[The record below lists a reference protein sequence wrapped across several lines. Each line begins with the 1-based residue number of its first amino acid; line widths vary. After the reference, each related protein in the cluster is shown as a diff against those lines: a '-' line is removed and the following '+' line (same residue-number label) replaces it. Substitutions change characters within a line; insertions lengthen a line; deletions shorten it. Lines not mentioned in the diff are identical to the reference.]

1 MTDLRETLRRLARR
15 FVARDLMVPKEELVC
30 AQDEHDAGQKLEAH
44 PKFDVIPIRQ
54 ADRLVAFLERGRS
67 QPRTIQVLH
76 VIGSET
82 PIIDLV
88 DSLCDRPFVFVVG
101 RHEVVGLVHFSD
113 LNDPV
118 VKLPY
123 FVLLEG
129 VERQVADS
137 VRSIVQKESL
147 PQFIRDPNRVSQIM
161 GKMNK
166 LSAND
171 ADRDWVTIL
180 YFREILEAAC
190 HFGKLSLKVSEIE
203 DLSAVR
209 TRVAHAATE
218 ELVET
223 HSDVQRL
230 RNVGRLCSSILFSDR
245 AG

>member
-15 FVARDLMVPKEELVC
+15 FVARDLMVPKEELIC
-30 AQDEHDAGQKLEAH
+30 AQDEHDAGLKLEAH

-54 ADRLVAFLERGRS
+54 ADRLVAFVERGRP
-67 QPRTIQVLH
+67 QHKTIQVQH

-82 PIIDLV
+82 PILDLV

-101 RHEVVGLVHFSD
+101 RHEVIGLVHFSD
-113 LNDPV
+113 LNDPI

-137 VRSIVQKESL
+137 VRSLVREES
-147 PQFIRDPNRVSQIM
+147 FAEIIRDPNRISQIR
-161 GKMNK
+161 GKMSK
-166 LSAND
+166 LNANG

-190 HFGKLSLKVSEIE
+190 HFDKLWLKMAEIE

-209 TRVAHAATE
+209 TRVAHAASE

-223 HSDVQRL
+223 HSDVRRL
-230 RNVGRLCSSILFSDR
+230 RNVGSLCSSILFSDK
-245 AG
+245 AA

>member
-1 MTDLRETLRRLARR
+1 MSDLRETLRRLARR
-15 FVARDLMVPKEELVC
+15 FVACDLMVPREELVC
-30 AQDEHDAGQKLEAH
+30 AEDQRDAEQKLEAY

-54 ADRLVAFLERGRS
+54 GDRLVSFLERGQS
-67 QPRTIQVLH
+67 KPRTIQVQH

-82 PIIDLV
+82 PIIDLAE
-88 DSLCDRPFVFVVG
+88 SLCNRPFVFVVG

-113 LNDPV
+113 LKDPI

-137 VRSIVQKESL
+137 VKNLAQEEIL
-147 PQFIRDPNRVSQIM
+147 PQFIRDTERLTKIRE
-161 GKMNK
+161 KMNQLK
-166 LSAND
+166 AND
-171 ADRDWVTIL
+171 ANRDWVTIL

-190 HFGKLSLKVSEIE
+190 HLGKLSLKVSEIE

-218 ELVET
+218 ELVEK

-230 RNVGRLCSSILFSDR
+230 RNVGRLCSSILFSER
-245 AG
+245 AA

>member
-15 FVARDLMVPKEELVC
+15 FVARDVMVPREELTC
-30 AQDEHDAGQKLEAH
+30 AEDQHDAEQKLETH

-54 ADRLVAFLERGRS
+54 ADRLVWFLERGES
-67 QPRTIQVLH
+67 KPRTIQVQH
-76 VIGSET
+76 VIGPET
-82 PIIDLV
+82 PITDLV
-88 DSLCDRPFVFVVG
+88 DSLCDQKFVFVIE
-101 RHEVVGLVHFSD
+101 RHEVVGLIHFSD

-137 VRSIVQKESL
+137 VRSLVQKESL

-161 GKMNK
+161 AKMNK
-166 LSAND
+166 LRAND
-171 ADRDWVTIL
+171 ADRDWVTVL

-190 HFGKLSLKVSEIE
+190 HLDKLSLKVPEIE

-230 RNVGRLCSSILFSDR
+230 TNVGRLCSSILFSDR